1 MKFTQVMA
9 IFNVA
14 RAGEQTRYILGYF
27 HLFYFNIPLSYN
39 VFSIMLLPLSYDVLS
54 IMLLPLSY
62 NVLSITLCRV
72 SLCRLSLQPKMIFHA
87 FEI

>member
-1 MKFTQVMA
+1 MYRKLTQVMSF
-9 IFNVA
+9 FNVA
-14 RAGEQTRYILGYF
+14 RAGERTRYLLGYF

-39 VFSIMLLPLSYDVLS
+39 VISIMLLPLSYDVLR
-54 IMLLPLSY
+54 IM
-62 NVLSITLCRV
+62 LCRV